1 MLEVSFLQSLPGA
14 LVLAPMT
21 KGSNLPYR
29 RLCVEL
35 GARVLVS
42 EMTVARRLKQ
52 RRRGE
57 FALIRRAP
65 VEPCF
70 GVQLAGTNPEEM
82 AWAAALVE
90 SHGADFVDVNL
101 GCPIDHFTRKGM
113 GAALARQ
120 PNRVKKIVT
129 LMVAAVRVPV
139 TVKIRLGWNTDA
151 RNYLEVARA
160 AVEAG
165 AAAITVH
172 GRTREAR
179 YRHPADWD
187 AIAEVAAAV
196 PVPVIGNG
204 DVLFPHE
211 IREHLAASGCAA
223 LMIARGALIKPW
235 IYREATDGYRD
246 IGPEDRL
253 TIYRRYVT
261 LAKEHWGDDDHGRQ
275 RLREFLRWHVGFWCR
290 YAPQRPDGTWPTMQ
304 QRESVFVARSPL
316 EALFARTDDAALD
329 YVTDQLLNEGDLAE
343 PPAAGVIAAEA
354 DLLEAG

>member
-1 MLEVSFLQSLPGA
+1 VSLRETLTGA
-14 LVLAPMT
+14 VVMAPMT

-42 EMTVARRLKQ
+42 EMVVARRLKQ

-65 VEPCF
+65 DEPCF

-90 SHGADFVDVNL
+90 SHGADFVDINL

-139 TVKIRLGWNTDA
+139 TVKIRLGWNTDT

-160 AVEAG
+160 AVDAG

-196 PVPVIGNG
+196 PVPVVGNG

-211 IREHLAASGCAA
+211 IREHLARSGCAA

-235 IYREATDGYRD
+235 IYREAADGYRD
-246 IGPEDRL
+246 ISPEERL
-253 TIYRRYVT
+253 TIYRRYVA
-261 LAKEHWGDDDHGRQ
+261 LAKEHWGADDHGRQ

-304 QRESVFVARSPL
+304 QRESVFVPRSPL
-316 EALFARTDDAALD
+316 EALLARTDDPALD
-329 YVTDQLLNEGDLAE
+329 YVTNQLLDEGDLTE
-343 PPAAGVIAAEA
+343 PPAAGVTAAEA